1 MERPQDSEVAGEVF
15 EQSSPPV
22 PLFDEQEARAAR
34 PVVRLVE
41 SDETPS
47 ANRPALRDAAPNRQG
62 GRQEGRRNLLTLVL
76 ASALLGGLAGG
87 AGLYFVEKQRDKPS
101 SVTATPPPTAGVD
114 AASPSTVNPEAHAAS
129 ATVAY
134 KSDDPLAR
142 SAPAAAE
149 AGDESGAVSETSAP
163 SNGVVKP
170 KEPSHG
176 EAAAAHRE
184 SEHKEVEHKEVEHK
198 EAEHREGEQ
207 RQSGPAAVRR
217 EREREARDRVAVVKP
232 AGTDRAQREPSQSS
246 YVARSPGRTPPT
258 PRDSGR
264 PRRAAVR
271 EDRARE
277 RELTGVDRVRSIFEG
292 TPPR

>member
-1 MERPQDSEVAGEVF
+1 MERPQDSEVTGEVF

-41 SDETPS
+41 SDENHS
-47 ANRPALRDAAPNRQG
+47 ATRPALQDAVTDGQG
-62 GRQEGRRNLLTLVL
+62 GRQEGRQNLLTLVL

-101 SVTATPPPTAGVD
+101 STTATPSIAAGVD
-114 AASPSTVNPEAHAAS
+114 AASPSTVNPEAHAAP
-129 ATVAY
+129 ATVSY

-142 SAPAAAE
+142 SAPAGT
-149 AGDESGAVSETSAP
+149 AGDESGAVSERPAP
-163 SNGVVKP
+163 STGVVKP
-170 KEPSHG
+170 KETSHG
-176 EAAAAHRE
+176 EVEAAHRE
-184 SEHKEVEHKEVEHK
+184 SEHKEGEHK
-198 EAEHREGEQ
+198 EGEQ
-207 RQSGPAAVRR
+207 RQSESVAVRR
-217 EREREARDRVAVVKP
+217 ERERESRDRVAVGKP
-232 AGTDRAQREPSQSS
+232 AGTDRAQREPSQSTS
-246 YVARSPGRTPPT
+246 VARSRGRTT
-258 PRDSGR
+258 AAARDPGH

-271 EDRARE
+271 DERARE